1 MRKID
6 GLNYLLENCFPTVKL
21 LCLEDLKDN
30 PSLLNDGIS
39 VRLSSKVKSDKADV
53 YLKSIHNARVLEKIE
68 EFIVNNENNYDI
80 IMHKTVKPELIGTI
94 SKYSNFYNDIVVIE
108 VYKNFDDRAHGIVSY
123 RAMVEIIDGKVISI
137 HNDEFVSK
145 RLFREIMDYISDV
158 DYNDYKFEFV
168 IEKDKLVFT
177 DFYSREFNS
186 KKYLKKYK

>member
-158 DYNDYKFEFV
+158 DYNDYNFEFV

>member
-21 LCLEDLKDN
+21 LCIEDLKNN

-158 DYNDYKFEFV
+158 DYNDYNFEFV

-177 DFYSREFNS
+177 DFYSKEFGN
-186 KKYLKKYK
+186 KNYWKKYK